1 MPGVERREVVETLK
15 ENPFDSEPR
24 TVGTMLHAKGRL
36 ALDGIKMYKVS
47 SKALDSKALHI
58 TYAHLYI
65 SYCPILKLH

>member
-1 MPGVERREVVETLK
+1 
-15 ENPFDSEPR
+15 
-24 TVGTMLHAKGRL
+24 MLHAKGRL